1 MDPVVRAS
9 GPMIVAFVGQKGGSG
24 KSTLAICVAA
34 ELAAQGRN
42 VLLVDADPQGTA
54 TTWHDV
60 ASEKG
65 HAAAAPTVV
74 AMSGSLHKPEQIP
87 RLAAAYDDIVIDTPP
102 RLADVQRSALMVAHL
117 AVLPCGPSAPDAW
130 ALAESIRTI
139 NEATTYRPD
148 LKAAIAINKKRTG
161 TAAAK
166 GAREALMSAGLPVL
180 AVELGLRQAFQE
192 ALAAGMGVCAYA
204 PRDVAS
210 DELRALVSEIL
221 KVGGQQKW
229 RRNGG
234 RRSK

>member
-1 MDPVVRAS
+1 
-9 GPMIVAFVGQKGGSG
+9 MIAAFVGQKGGSG

-60 ASEKG
+60 ASEQG
-65 HAAAAPTVV
+65 HATAAPTVV
-74 AMSGSLHKPEQIP
+74 AMSGMLHKPEQIP
-87 RLAAAYDDIVIDTPP
+87 KLATVYEDIVIDTPP

-117 AVLPCGPSAPDAW
+117 AILPCGPSAPDAW

-139 NEATTYRPD
+139 NEAITFRPD
-148 LKAAIAINKKRTG
+148 LKTAIVINKKRTG

-166 GAREALMSAGLPVL
+166 GAREALLSAGLPVFGS
-180 AVELGLRQAFQE
+180 EIGLRQAFQE
-192 ALAAGMGVCAYA
+192 ALAAGMGVSAYA
-204 PRDVAS
+204 PRDSAS
-210 DELRALVSEIL
+210 DELRALVGEIFTA
-221 KVGGQQKW
+221 VGEPQKW
-229 RRNGG
+229 RKRSG